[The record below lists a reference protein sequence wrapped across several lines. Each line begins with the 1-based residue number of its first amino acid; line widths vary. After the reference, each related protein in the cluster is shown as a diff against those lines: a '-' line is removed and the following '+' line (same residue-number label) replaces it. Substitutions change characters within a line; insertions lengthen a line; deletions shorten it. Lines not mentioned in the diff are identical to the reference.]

1 MSEEVKTTPEICNVK
16 PVEFYMST
24 NLNNKIKTY
33 DDLSERIL
41 NMLGYPAV
49 SISDIHANQIHQA
62 ISMAVERFT
71 RYAGF
76 TKEYLIFDS
85 KLYEPNKGVPID
97 KLFTVA
103 SLWESKDNPSISRVT
118 SRGPEQYLDLGE
130 DVYITKTFIKK
141 CDYFISHEDYNMLLK
156 SAREEDKN
164 IIKYL
169 YEMSKKHPDGI
180 EELSII
186 SQFFYDYLLKHRG
199 YSADQFKK
207 SKDKVFTESG
217 QKLDLYKE
225 KILPVEIYDENG
237 KDMYMQME
245 NGIPAGKRREDVKK
259 YNQMFDYDLMD
270 YRKVVSVVSYEET
283 NNTAMSA
290 LFSFDTALAQQ
301 FFYANQFH
309 THSFGLTTWYCLH
322 EWRNTYEKLL
332 QTKRDFSFNNRTQ
345 YFMLNPQ
352 PKPWQSFYG
361 LLECWVEKPLK
372 DIIMEPWIFDYA
384 LAVVK
389 EMIGRVRSK
398 WGDSNSL
405 LGGGSLTGNALAQE
419 GVAKQKELMD
429 ELMQKQAYGAASP
442 TRFFIG

>member
-1 MSEEVKTTPEICNVK
+1 MSDNQTTPEICNVK

-33 DDLSERIL
+33 EDLTERIL

-85 KLYEPNKGVPID
+85 RLYEPNKGIPID

-103 SLWESKDNPSISRVT
+103 SMWESKDNPAIGRVT
-118 SRGPEQYLDLGE
+118 SRGPEQNLDLGE
-130 DVYITKTFIKK
+130 DVYVTKVFIRKS
-141 CDYFISHEDYNMLLK
+141 DYFISADDYEMLMKSGRED
-156 SAREEDKN
+156 DKET
-164 IIKYL
+164 IKYL
-169 YEMSKKHPDGI
+169 REVSRKHPDGI

-186 SQFFYDYLLKHRG
+186 SQFFYDYLLKYRG
-199 YSADQFKK
+199 YSVEQFKK
-207 SKDKVFTESG
+207 SKDKVFTQGGE
-217 QKLDLYKE
+217 KLDLYKDTE
-225 KILPVEIYDENG
+225 IPLEIYDETG
-237 KDMYMQME
+237 EDLILQME
-245 NGIPAGKRREDVKK
+245 NGVRVGKRRDGVKQ

-270 YRKVVSVVSYEET
+270 YRKVVSVISFEET

-332 QTKRDFSFNNRTQ
+332 QTKRDFNFNNRTQ
-345 YFMLNPQ
+345 YLTLNPQ
-352 PKPWQSFYG
+352 PKPWQHFYG

-372 DIIMEPWIFDYA
+372 DVVMEPWVFDFA

-389 EMIGRVRSK
+389 EMLGRVRSK
-398 WGDSNSL
+398 WGDNSSL

-419 GVAKQKELMD
+419 GVQKQKELMD
-429 ELMQKQAYGAASP
+429 ELIQKQAYGAATP
-442 TRFFIG
+442 MRFFIG

>member
-1 MSEEVKTTPEICNVK
+1 MSDEVFTPEICNVK

-24 NLNNKIKTY
+24 NLNNKIKSY
-33 DDLSERIL
+33 EDLTERIL

-85 KLYEPNKGVPID
+85 RLYEPNKGVPID

-103 SLWESKDNPSISRVT
+103 SIWDGKDSPSIGRAL
-118 SRGPEQYLDLGE
+118 SRGPEQSLSLGE
-130 DVYITKTFIKK
+130 DVYVTKVYIKK
-141 CDYFISHEDYNMLLK
+141 CDYFISAEDYNTLMK
-156 SAREEDKN
+156 SGREEDKE
-164 IIKYL
+164 IISYL
-169 YEMSKKHPDGI
+169 YEMSRKYPDGI

-186 SQFFYDYLLKHRG
+186 SQFFYEFLLTNRG
-199 YSADQFKK
+199 YSKDQFKK
-207 SKDKVFTESG
+207 SKDKVFTQNGE
-217 QKLDLYKE
+217 KLDIYKE
-225 KILPVEIYDENG
+225 TIKPLDIYSEDGE
-237 KDMYMQME
+237 KLLLQME
-245 NGIPAGKRREDVKK
+245 NGIDLGNQRNEVKN

-322 EWRNTYEKLL
+322 EWRNMYEKLL
-332 QTKRDFSFNNRTQ
+332 QTKKDFSFNNRTQ

-352 PKPWQSFYG
+352 PKPWQFFYG
-361 LLECWVEKPLK
+361 FLECWVEKPLK
-372 DIIMEPWIFDYA
+372 DVIVEPWVFDYA

-389 EMIGRVRSK
+389 EMLGRVRSK
-398 WGDSNSL
+398 WGDGTSL

-419 GVAKQKELMD
+419 GVSKQKELMD
-429 ELMQKQAYGAASP
+429 ELMQKQAYGAASQ
-442 TRFFIG
+442 TRFFVG

>member
-1 MSEEVKTTPEICNVK
+1 MSDEVFTPEICNVK

-24 NLNNKIKTY
+24 NLNNKIKSY
-33 DDLSERIL
+33 EDLTERIL

-85 KLYEPNKGVPID
+85 RLYEPNKGVPID

-103 SLWESKDNPSISRVT
+103 SIWDGKDSPSISRAL
-118 SRGPEQYLDLGE
+118 SRGPEQSLSLGE
-130 DVYITKTFIKK
+130 DVYVTKVYIKK
-141 CDYFISHEDYNMLLK
+141 CDYFISAEDYNTLMK
-156 SAREEDKN
+156 SGRQEDKET
-164 IIKYL
+164 ISYL
-169 YEMSKKHPDGI
+169 YEMSRKYPEGI

-186 SQFFYDYLLKHRG
+186 SQFFYDFLLTNRG
-199 YSADQFKK
+199 YSKDQFKK
-207 SKDKVFTESG
+207 SKDKVFTQNGE
-217 QKLDLYKE
+217 KLDIYKE
-225 KILPVEIYDENG
+225 TTKPLDIYSEDGENLLL
-237 KDMYMQME
+237 QME
-245 NGIPAGKRREDVKK
+245 NGVDLGRQRHNVKN

-283 NNTAMSA
+283 NNTAISA

-322 EWRNTYEKLL
+322 EWRNMYEKLL
-332 QTKRDFSFNNRTQ
+332 QTKKDFSFNNRTQ

-352 PKPWQSFYG
+352 PKPWQFFYG

-372 DIIMEPWIFDYA
+372 DVIVEPWVFDYA

-389 EMIGRVRSK
+389 EMLGRVRSK
-398 WGDSNSL
+398 WGDGTSL

-419 GVAKQKELMD
+419 GVTKQKELMD

-442 TRFFIG
+442 TRFFVG

>member
-1 MSEEVKTTPEICNVK
+1 MTESVPTPEICNVK
-16 PVEFYMST
+16 PVQFYMST

-33 DDLSERIL
+33 EDLSERIL

-85 KLYEPNKGVPID
+85 RLYEPNKGVPID

-103 SLWESKDNPSISRVT
+103 SLWDSKDSPSISRVT

-130 DVYITKTFIKK
+130 DVYVTKTYIKK
-141 CDYFISHEDYNMLLK
+141 SDYYISGEDYNILMK
-156 SAREEDKN
+156 SGRDEDKET
-164 IIKYL
+164 IKYL
-169 YEMSKKHPDGI
+169 YEMSKKFPDGI

-186 SQFFYDYLLKHRG
+186 SQFFYDYLLLHRG
-199 YSADQFKK
+199 YSQEQFKK
-207 SKDKVFTESG
+207 SRDKVFTQDGE
-217 QKLDLYKE
+217 KIELYKE
-225 KILPVEIYDENG
+225 KQLHYDIYSEDE
-237 KDMYMQME
+237 KDLLMQTE
-245 NGIPAGKRREDVKK
+245 DGPLAGRRREDING

-309 THSFGLTTWYCLH
+309 SHSFGLTTWYCLH

-332 QTKRDFSFNNRTQ
+332 QTKKDFSFNNRTQ

-352 PKPWQSFYG
+352 PKPWQFFYG

-372 DIIMEPWIFDYA
+372 DVIVEPWVFDYA

-389 EMIGRVRSK
+389 EMLGRVRSK
-398 WGDSNSL
+398 WGDGTNL
-405 LGGGSLTGNALAQE
+405 IGGGSLTGNALATE
-419 GVAKQKELMD
+419 GVQKQKELMD

-442 TRFFIG
+442 TRFFVG